1 MKIFKGIST
10 FFLLIVLTLSVVFI
24 PQIISGQKEEN
35 IMNEVIHLN
44 YSVGNRTKLTS
55 DQVALLYFNREVGD
69 GYNSSVQVNDQSYA
83 SQVNLSE
90 IVELLFGKD
99 ETICTTIKEIV
110 TSSTMTYCSRNS
122 SLIKIDNQP
131 TALNFMVCENKI
143 NPYVYF
149 KYEEKTETIICF
161 ACDDFSME
169 FANIK
174 ESQAYREK
182 VTSLITD
189 YYENQLNMS
198 RDKYYCEVEI
208 PIVAE
213 KDTNLYIASVH
224 INCGLIQ
231 NDDKIH
237 YVEDAAKEYAN

>member
-90 IVELLFGKD
+90 IR
-99 ETICTTIKEIV
+99 
-110 TSSTMTYCSRNS
+110 SN
-122 SLIKIDNQP
+122 
-131 TALNFMVCENKI
+131 
-143 NPYVYF
+143 
-149 KYEEKTETIICF
+149 
-161 ACDDFSME
+161 
-169 FANIK
+169 
-174 ESQAYREK
+174 
-182 VTSLITD
+182 
-189 YYENQLNMS
+189 
-198 RDKYYCEVEI
+198 
-208 PIVAE
+208 
-213 KDTNLYIASVH
+213 
-224 INCGLIQ
+224 
-231 NDDKIH
+231 
-237 YVEDAAKEYAN
+237 